1 MTHRIGIAL
10 ALLFLWT
17 QAHAGEAR
25 PRTVRG
31 NPLSAL
37 PKGAPGRLVFGV
49 MGSAA
54 PESTIP
60 VELRGR
66 LEKLGAAIARRGDV
80 VLTGACPGMPQVTA
94 RAAKLQGGFTVGI
107 SPARWLRDHGGRCR
121 SPTEAM
127 DVIKMT
133 GAGGGMGFIARERDN
148 IAYSDILVFAG
159 GRSGTLGE
167 LLFAMQERKV
177 IALLEDSTGVSEK
190 ARRQILPHIGRG
202 KALFVSD
209 RDPDRLIAKAVKASA
224 RLKEKSDSG
233 EGALARLALPLGRG
247 KVKPL
252 ALPVQRTALSVDAL
266 RKTHNLYTFFGDA
279 KRMSARDRAK
289 VETLVAELAQTRTD
303 GRDPLLV
310 LPTRPGL
317 ASKVARAAHAR
328 GVKTFGISP
337 AGSVEEHRLA
347 RQFVRG
353 LDGLQLSGEG
363 AQGIGKL
370 AAYQHAIKK
379 TDVVFVA
386 GGDHET
392 LGGTVF
398 ALYEPTVVAVL
409 ETGGMSGKLRKQI
422 LSTFDKAH
430 PAKVIYDRDP
440 VRLVQ
445 RAAAEASALRRAER
459 NEYVRPE

>member
-1 MTHRIGIAL
+1 MTHRIASAL
-10 ALLFLWT
+10 VLFFVLLP
-17 QAHAGEAR
+17 QVASSR
-25 PRTVRG
+25 PRAVHG
-31 NPLSAL
+31 DPLAAL
-37 PKGAPGRLVFGV
+37 PAGRPGRLVFGV

-54 PESTIP
+54 PEATIP
-60 VELRGR
+60 PEVRGR

-94 RAAKLQGGFTVGI
+94 RAAKHAGGFTVGI
-107 SPARWLRDHGGRCR
+107 SPAKSLRDHTQRFK

-133 GAGGGMGFIARERDN
+133 GAGGGMGLIARERDN

-177 IALLEDSTGVSEK
+177 IAILEDSTGVSEK
-190 ARRQILPHIGRG
+190 ARREILPFIGRG
-202 KALFVSD
+202 KGRIVTD

-224 RLKEKSDSG
+224 RLKQTETVAEGKSG
-233 EGALARLALPLGRG
+233 LAGLGR
-247 KVKPL
+247 PL
-252 ALPVQRTALSVDAL
+252 RLPTQQNALDADAL
-266 RKTHNLYTFFGDA
+266 RSTHNLYTFFGDA
-279 KRMSARDRAK
+279 RRMSARDRGK
-289 VETLVAELAQTRTD
+289 VEKLVDELSRTRTD

-310 LPTRPGL
+310 VPTRPGL
-317 ASKVARAAHAR
+317 GSRVARAAHAR

-337 AGSVEEHRLA
+337 AGSAEEHR
-347 RQFVRG
+347 RSGQFLRG

-379 TDVVFVA
+379 SDVVFVA

-392 LGGTVF
+392 LGGTIF

-409 ETGGMSGKLRKQI
+409 ETGGMSGKLREHI
-422 LSTFDKAH
+422 LATFDKAH

-445 RAAAEASALRRAER
+445 RATAEASALRQAQR
-459 NEYVRPE
+459 NEYVRGE